1 MRRALLA
8 LTITAATGWTL
19 APASA
24 STAPCGT
31 ATTVQIGYDTYY
43 IDERPSQDVVP
54 VSGYVIY
61 KESNDIA
68 GLQRGGSWP
77 WPVSETHYDL
87 CSDGQTP
94 DTLIL

>member
-8 LTITAATGWTL
+8 LILTSASALILSPAMAATE
-19 APASA
+19 
-24 STAPCGT
+24 PCGT
-31 ATTVQIGYDTYY
+31 ATPVQIGDDTYY
-43 IDERPSQDVVP
+43 VDERPSQDVVP
-54 VSGYVIY
+54 VPGYVIY

-77 WPVSETHYDL
+77 WPVADSHYDL